1 MMAQAPLAVLLSPRL
16 EEVRAARVVGARTL
30 VLAPDRAAPGIREAV
45 AAAHDALTVDWLD
58 HQGLLMAIGHLAAH
72 PARVSVFGFAE
83 ASALV
88 AARVNEALRFR
99 GNPHAAVA
107 YLTDK
112 VALRGK
118 VNQLTGT
125 PVRFEQCDRVTHL
138 VAAAERVGFPCVAK
152 PRTGSGGQE
161 VHLLRDVADA
171 ALLAA
176 ELVSEPALI
185 IEEFL
190 EGPEY
195 SVLAHSRD
203 GEHTVLAVARKHLLD
218 GPGFTEE
225 GHDLPADLG
234 PGDAAAIGDLV
245 TATLGAA
252 GHRAGL
258 SLTEVVRTAQGPRLI
273 ESHAHPGPG
282 RLGDLLAL
290 ATGTDPVALAVATA
304 LRLPVPAPHHS
315 SGRRYAGIRTL
326 RLPPGRLDAVHG
338 IDEAYALPGVADIG
352 ITVRVGSHVPE
363 ATSRA
368 AGHGFITAVASCPQE
383 VEAVLGK
390 ALGLLRPVV
399 GGADPGAC
407 GRPARPEKEE
417 EHTAA

>member
-1 MMAQAPLAVLLSPRL
+1 MMSQAPLAVLLSPRPA
-16 EEVRAARVVGARTL
+16 EVRAAREVGARTL
-30 VLAPDRAAPGIREAV
+30 VLAPDLSAPGIREAV
-45 AAAHDALTVDWLD
+45 AVAHDALTVDWLD
-58 HQGLLMAIGHLAAH
+58 HPGLLMAIGHLSAY

-88 AARVNEALRFR
+88 AARVNEALRFP

-138 VAAAERVGFPCVAK
+138 VAAAEQVGFPCVAK
-152 PRTGSGGQE
+152 PRTGSGGQG

-176 ELVSEPALI
+176 ELVSDPVLI
-185 IEEFL
+185 VEEFL
-190 EGPEY
+190 DGPEY

-203 GEHTVLAVARKHLLD
+203 GEHTVLAVAEKHLSD
-218 GPGFTEE
+218 GPGFTEN
-225 GHDLPADLG
+225 GHDLPAGLD
-234 PGDAAAIGDLV
+234 PRDRARVEELV

-252 GHRAGL
+252 GHRSGL
-258 SLTEVVRTAQGPRLI
+258 SLTEVVRTEHGPRLI

-304 LRLPVPAPHHS
+304 LRLPVPEFHPP
-315 SGRRYAGIRTL
+315 SGGRCAGIRIL
-326 RLPPGRLDAVHG
+326 RLPPGRLLEAVHG

-368 AGHGFITAVASCPQE
+368 AGHGFVTAVAACPGE
-383 VEAVLGK
+383 LEALLGK
-390 ALGLLRPVV
+390 ALSLLRPVV
-399 GGADPGAC
+399 GEAA
-407 GRPARPEKEE
+407 PEPKE